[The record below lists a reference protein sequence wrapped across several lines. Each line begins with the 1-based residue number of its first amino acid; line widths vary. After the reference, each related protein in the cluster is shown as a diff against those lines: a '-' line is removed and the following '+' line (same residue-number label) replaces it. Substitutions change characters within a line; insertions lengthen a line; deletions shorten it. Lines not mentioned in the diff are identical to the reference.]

1 MRYGLSECGGSVCRV
16 CGQNRVHLPH
26 LLPPFTTLIALMRQA
41 VLHGCICGVHRSFV
55 RGGGYNWLTIRI
67 QTNKESQLKYHKTWH
82 LYSHNLFEYLTFLS
96 QICTESEWVYIK
108 RSNTEPEWYHW
119 KTVREYLPHT
129 HLCLILILH
138 QSTHV
143 SENITTHIHVTCWHG
158 KETEICMVCWID
170 MSIMQ
175 VLIMLPLCFLTI

>member
-1 MRYGLSECGGSVCRV
+1 MVWVNVEDLCVEYAGRIGYICHIYCH
-16 CGQNRVHLPH
+16 HLQPWLPWWGRQYCTAVFVVSTDH
-26 LLPPFTTLIALMRQA
+26 LW
-41 VLHGCICGVHRSFV
+41 G
-55 RGGGYNWLTIRI
+55 GGGYNWLTIRI

-96 QICTESEWVYIK
+96 QICTESECVYIK